1 MRHAEEYL
9 PLPPA
14 ALRTRVRAI
23 GDTSKLQSVM
33 FSCRP
38 VPALHHLIRYYYQ
51 VETHL
56 AGRTEVQPVPARSP
70 QAIEFTFGAPY
81 EVRRLDRGGTRN
93 AYPIALIGSQTF
105 RRVELLMHGNIDAF
119 TIVFQPGGVSTLFSV
134 PAEELTNDDFEGDV
148 VLGRGLGELL
158 GRLGD
163 VSSFADRARVADTYL
178 CAKRPALGCISGIA
192 NAATRVLTSSGCVRV
207 SDLAHHSGLGT
218 RQFERRFRYEIGMP
232 PKLYARIVRFEA
244 ALRRKAA
251 APETRWTQVAHA
263 LGYHDQMHM
272 VHDFNR
278 LSGDSPTAIGSQLDM
293 FVQPEV
299 VSATWP

>member
-1 MRHAEEYL
+1 MML
-9 PLPPA
+9 
-14 ALRTRVRAI
+14 
-23 GDTSKLQSVM
+23 
-33 FSCRP
+33 SCCP
-38 VPALHHLIRYYYQ
+38 VPALRHLIRYYYQ
-51 VETHL
+51 VKTHL

-134 PAEELTNDDFEGDV
+134 PAEELTNDDFEGEV

-158 GRLGD
+158 RRLGD
-163 VSSFADRARVADTYL
+163 VSSFADRARVADAYL
-178 CAKRPALGCISGIA
+178 CAKRPALDSVNGITS
-192 NAATRVLTSSGCVRV
+192 AATKVLSSSGCVRV
-207 SDLAHHSGLGT
+207 SDLADHAGLGI
-218 RQFERRFRYEIGMP
+218 RQFERRFRNAIGVP

-244 ALRRKAA
+244 ALRCKAA
-251 APETRWTQVAHA
+251 APATRWTDIAHV

-272 VHDFNR
+272 
-278 LSGDSPTAIGSQLDM
+278 
-293 FVQPEV
+293 
-299 VSATWP
+299 

>member
-1 MRHAEEYL
+1 
-9 PLPPA
+9 
-14 ALRTRVRAI
+14 VRAI
-23 GDTSKLQSVM
+23 GDTSKLRSVM
-33 FSCRP
+33 LSCQP
-38 VPALHHLIRYYYQ
+38 VPTLRHLIRYYYQ

-56 AGRTEVQPVPARSP
+56 TGRTAMQPVPARSP

-81 EVRRLDRGGTRN
+81 EVRRLDRVGTRN

-134 PAEELTNDDFEGDV
+134 PAEELTNDDFEGEA
-148 VLGRGLGELL
+148 VLGRGVGELL
-158 GRLGD
+158 RRLGD
-163 VSSFADRARVADTYL
+163 VSSFADRARVADAYL
-178 CAKRPALGCISGIA
+178 CAKRPAPDSISGIT
-192 NAATRVLTSSGCVRV
+192 NAATKVLSGSGCVRV
-207 SDLAHHSGLGT
+207 SDLAHHAGLGI
-218 RQFERRFRYEIGMP
+218 RQFERRFRYEIGIA

-251 APETRWTQVAHA
+251 APETRWTDIAHA

-278 LSGDSPTAIGSQLDM
+278 LSGNTPTAISGQLDM
-293 FVQPEV
+293 FVHPELI
-299 VSATWP
+299 SACRPHRDHFG

>member
-1 MRHAEEYL
+1 
-9 PLPPA
+9 
-14 ALRTRVRAI
+14 
-23 GDTSKLQSVM
+23 
-33 FSCRP
+33 
-38 VPALHHLIRYYYQ
+38 
-51 VETHL
+51 
-56 AGRTEVQPVPARSP
+56 
-70 QAIEFTFGAPY
+70 
-81 EVRRLDRGGTRN
+81 
-93 AYPIALIGSQTF
+93 
-105 RRVELLMHGNIDAF
+105 
-119 TIVFQPGGVSTLFSV
+119 
-134 PAEELTNDDFEGDV
+134 

-158 GRLGD
+158 RRLGD

-178 CAKRPALGCISGIA
+178 CAKRPALGSISGIA

-207 SDLAHHSGLGT
+207 SDLAHIRVGDPS
-218 RQFERRFRYEIGMP
+218 
-232 PKLYARIVRFEA
+232 VRA
-244 ALRRKAA
+244 ALSLRDRNATQAVRPNRPVRGGLRRKAA

>member
-1 MRHAEEYL
+1 MTAKSVTTMNRIMFFMAGQHIGRTEGPIVKTRHAEDL

-14 ALRTRVRAI
+14 FRTRVRAL

-33 FSCRP
+33 LSCRP

-51 VETHL
+51 VETHV

-70 QAIEFTFGAPY
+70 QAMEFTFGAPY

-134 PAEELTNDDFEGDV
+134 PAEELTNEDFEGEA

-158 GRLGD
+158 RRLGD
-163 VSSFADRARVADTYL
+163 VSSFVDRARVADASL
-178 CAKRPALGCISGIA
+178 CAK
-192 NAATRVLTSSGCVRV
+192 
-207 SDLAHHSGLGT
+207 
-218 RQFERRFRYEIGMP
+218 P
-232 PKLYARIVRFEA
+232 PPLNSIT
-244 ALRRKAA
+244 
-251 APETRWTQVAHA
+251 PIP
-263 LGYHDQMHM
+263 
-272 VHDFNR
+272 NPPPR
-278 LSGDSPTAIGSQLDM
+278 LLPSTA
-293 FVQPEV
+293 
-299 VSATWP
+299 

>member
-56 AGRTEVQPVPARSP
+56 ADRTAVQPVPARSP

-134 PAEELTNDDFEGDV
+134 PAEALSNDDFEGEA

-158 GRLGD
+158 RRLHD
-163 VSSFADRARVADTYL
+163 LSSFADPTPVPNPSFY
-178 CAKRPALGCISGIA
+178 A
-192 NAATRVLTSSGCVRV
+192 N
-207 SDLAHHSGLGT
+207 H
-218 RQFERRFRYEIGMP
+218 
-232 PKLYARIVRFEA
+232 
-244 ALRRKAA
+244 
-251 APETRWTQVAHA
+251 
-263 LGYHDQMHM
+263 
-272 VHDFNR
+272 
-278 LSGDSPTAIGSQLDM
+278 PT
-293 FVQPEV
+293 
-299 VSATWP
+299 

>member
-1 MRHAEEYL
+1 ML
-9 PLPPA
+9 
-14 ALRTRVRAI
+14 
-23 GDTSKLQSVM
+23 
-33 FSCRP
+33 SCRP

-56 AGRTEVQPVPARSP
+56 AGRIEVQPVPARSP

-119 TIVFQPGGVSTLFSV
+119 TIVFQPGGVSTMFSV
-134 PAEELTNDDFEGDV
+134 SAEELTNDDFEGEA

-158 GRLGD
+158 RRLGD
-163 VSSFADRARVADTYL
+163 VASFADRARVADGYL
-178 CAKRPALGCISGIA
+178 CAKRPALDSISGITD
-192 NAATRVLTSSGCVRV
+192 AATRVVSSSGCARV
-207 SDLAHHSGLGT
+207 SDLAHHAGLGI
-218 RQFERRFRYEIGMP
+218 RQFERRFRYEIGIP

-244 ALRRKAA
+244 ALRRKAT
-251 APETRWTQVAHA
+251 APAMSWTDIAHA

-272 VHDFNR
+272 VRDFNR
-278 LSGDSPTAIGSQLDM
+278 LSGDSPTTICGQLDM
-293 FVQPEV
+293 FVKPEV
-299 VSATWP
+299 ASAGRPSDSLSAALRRSGIA

>member
-1 MRHAEEYL
+1 
-9 PLPPA
+9 
-14 ALRTRVRAI
+14 VRAI
-23 GDTSKLQSVM
+23 GDPSKLQSVM
-33 FSCRP
+33 LCCRP
-38 VPALHHLIRYYYQ
+38 VPALRHLIRYYYQ

-81 EVRRLDRGGTRN
+81 EVRRLDRGGIRD

-134 PAEELTNDDFEGDV
+134 PAEELTNEDFEGEA

-158 GRLGD
+158 RRLGD
-163 VSSFADRARVADTYL
+163 VSSFADRAGVADAYL
-178 CAKRPALGCISGIA
+178 CAKRPARDSISAIT
-192 NAATRVLTSSGCVRV
+192 NAATRVLSSSGCVRV
-207 SDLAHHSGLGT
+207 SDLAHHAGLGT
-218 RQFERRFRYEIGMP
+218 RQFERRFRYEIGIP

-244 ALRRKAA
+244 ALRRKAT
-251 APETRWTQVAHA
+251 APATQWTDIAHT

-278 LSGDSPTAIGSQLDM
+278 LSGGSPTAICAQLDM
-293 FVQPEV
+293 FVHPEL
-299 VSATWP
+299 VSAEWPRQDHCEPL